1 MQQAVAEQ
9 NPRIMLRTEPLITFT
24 DNELYY
30 FCRLNKEL
38 KIEKNAEGNLEI
50 MSPTGGESGWRN
62 TEILTGLNLWA
73 KKDGS
78 GVVFDSSTGFILPDG
93 AMRSPDAAW
102 IRRSRLSALT
112 GEEKKKFIPLCPD
125 FLIELR
131 SFSDRPKELQDK
143 LEEYIKNGSKLAW
156 LIDPENRQVIV
167 YRRDRKPEILNNP
180 EIISGETLLPGFIL
194 HVKDIWEADF

>member
-1 MQQAVAEQ
+1 MQQAAAEQ

-24 DNELYY
+24 DNELYD

-102 IRRSRLSALT
+102 IRRSRLSVLT

-143 LEEYIKNGSKLAW
+143 MEEYIKNGSKLAW